1 VDIIQKG
8 LTAMAPEEVWEAMK
22 LIKLVLLGPPE
33 EKKGGDKKIDPLDR
47 NLACQAFEQVLLAVF
62 IR

>member
-1 VDIIQKG
+1 
-8 LTAMAPEEVWEAMK
+8 MAPEEVWEAMK